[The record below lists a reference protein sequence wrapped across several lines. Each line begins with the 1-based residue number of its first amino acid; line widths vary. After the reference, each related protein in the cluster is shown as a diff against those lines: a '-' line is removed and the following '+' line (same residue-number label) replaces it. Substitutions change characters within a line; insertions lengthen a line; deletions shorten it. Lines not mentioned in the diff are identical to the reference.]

1 MSGGGVRDA
10 LTRAGRALAESRR
23 ALLASGRPDPGAVTA
38 LTAALNDAIRAI
50 EEAARVEPDLPP
62 ADRLAVAREAAA
74 IRRALVTIRRLL
86 GGAAGLAAALRDAG
100 QPAPDGYGPSGAPS
114 AGPPGPGGRSVER
127 KV

>member
-1 MSGGGVRDA
+1 MSGGNVRDVLA
-10 LTRAGRALAESRR
+10 RAGRAIADSRR
-23 ALLASGRPDPGAVTA
+23 ALLASGRPDPGAATA
-38 LTAALNDAIRAI
+38 LTAALHDSIRAI
-50 EEAARVEPDLPP
+50 EEAARAEPDLPP

-100 QPAPDGYGPSGAPS
+100 QPAPGGYGSSGAPS
-114 AGPPGPGGRSVER
+114 PESPAPGGRSVER